1 MSHAPLTIRS
11 ITARA
16 IVLKLKRPVVARI
29 ATLSEWPVILIDLQ
43 TEQGITGRS
52 YLEPYIVKSMRY
64 LVPALQDFCDM
75 LKGRRLAPIDLFDA
89 ARKSLH
95 FVGYEGMSM
104 IAASG
109 LDMAAWDALAKAAN
123 QPLCVLLGGTVG
135 SVKSYNSNGL
145 WLKSPEAVAAEA
157 IELRDEGGFTGL
169 KLRLGR
175 ERIAD
180 DLATLDAV
188 RKAIGED
195 IHLMVDFNQ
204 GLTLGEALQRCHMID
219 DHGLAWIE
227 EPIVYDNLDGYARL
241 AAELKTPLQIGEN
254 FYGPREMYKALQRG
268 ACDLV
273 MPDFMRIGGVTGWM
287 RAAAIAGS
295 AGIPMS
301 THLYPEVAA
310 HVMRVTETAHW
321 LEWQDWADPILQQP
335 YAIKDGHLHVP
346 DVPGVGIDGTRM
358 WLRRTGFRR
367 KPKSILGSAPRRRES
382 LVEEESTQRIVD

>member
-1 MSHAPLTIRS
+1 VLIAVIIRRVPGMSHAPLTIRS

-29 ATLSEWPVILIDLQ
+29 ATLSEWPVMLIDLE

-64 LVPALQDFCDM
+64 LVPALQDFGDM
-75 LKGRRLAPIDLFDA
+75 LKGRRLAPVELFDA

-95 FVGYEGMSM
+95 FVGYEGLSM

-145 WLKSPEAVAAEA
+145 WLKSPEVVATEA

-188 RKAIGED
+188 RKAVGDD

-204 GLTLGEALQRCHMID
+204 GLTLAEALQRCHMID
-219 DHGLAWIE
+219 DQGLAWIE
-227 EPIVYDNLDGYARL
+227 EPIVYDNIDGYARL

-335 YAIKDGHLHVP
+335 YTIKDGHLHVP
-346 DVPGVGIDGTRM
+346 DVPGVGIEWNEDV
-358 WLRRTGFRR
+358 
-367 KPKSILGSAPRRRES
+367 
-382 LVEEESTQRIVD
+382 VEAHRI

>member
-29 ATLSEWPVILIDLQ
+29 ATLYEWPLILIDLQ

-52 YLEPYIVKSMRY
+52 YLEPYVVKSMRY
-64 LVPALQDFCDM
+64 LVPALHDFGDM
-75 LKGRRLAPIDLFDA
+75 LKGRRLAPVELFDA

-95 FVGYEGMSM
+95 FVGYEGLSM

-109 LDMAAWDALAKAAN
+109 LDMAAWDALAKAAS

-135 SVKSYNSNGL
+135 PVKSYNSNGL

-175 ERIAD
+175 ELIAD

-188 RKAIGED
+188 RKAVGD
-195 IHLMVDFNQ
+195 SIHLMVDFNQ
-204 GLTLGEALQRCHMID
+204 GLTLAEALQRCHMID

-254 FYGPREMYKALQRG
+254 FYGPREMHKALQRG

-287 RAAAIAGS
+287 RSAAIAGS

-321 LEWQDWADPILQQP
+321 LEWQDWADPILRQP
-335 YAIKDGHLHVP
+335 YAIKDGHLHIP
-346 DVPGVGIDGTRM
+346 DVPGVGIEWNEDVV
-358 WLRRTGFRR
+358 
-367 KPKSILGSAPRRRES
+367 KAHQI
-382 LVEEESTQRIVD
+382 